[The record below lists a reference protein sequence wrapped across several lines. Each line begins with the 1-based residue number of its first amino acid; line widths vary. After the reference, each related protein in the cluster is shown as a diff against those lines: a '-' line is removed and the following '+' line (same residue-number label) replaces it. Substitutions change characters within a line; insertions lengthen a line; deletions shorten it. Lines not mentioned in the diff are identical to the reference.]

1 VTAPPGP
8 APPAPI
14 PHAVIFDMDGVLI
27 DSGAHHRASWVAMLG
42 ELGMAAPPQFW
53 RLTIGRPAVE
63 AVPLL
68 VGRAMTPAEAR
79 QLARRKHEHYVRFSQ
94 AGLPAVAGVATFLED
109 LVRRDVP
116 RAVATSARR
125 DDTTRHLGSL
135 GLARY
140 FDVVIAAD
148 DVVNGKPNPE
158 VYLRAAQGLARPP
171 DRCVVF
177 EDAVVGVTAARR
189 AGMRVIGVATAYP
202 PEELL
207 AAGAERVI
215 ANFEECAWPP

>member
-1 VTAPPGP
+1 MTGPPGA
-8 APPAPI
+8 APTAQI
-14 PHAVIFDMDGVLI
+14 PNAVIFDMDGVLI
-27 DSGAHHRASWVAMLG
+27 DSGAHHRASWVAMLC
-42 ELGMAAPPQFW
+42 ELGMQAPPQFW

-68 VGRAMTPAEAR
+68 VGRDMTPAEAR
-79 QLARRKHEHYVRFSQ
+79 QLARRKHEHYVRLSQ
-94 AGLPAVAGVATFLED
+94 AGPPAVVGVAAFLDE
-109 LVRRDVP
+109 LVRLDGP

-125 DDTTRHLGSL
+125 DDTTRHLGNL
-135 GLARY
+135 GLSRY

-148 DVVNGKPNPE
+148 DVVNGKPDPE
-158 VYLRAAQGLARPP
+158 VYLRAAQGLARPA
-171 DRCVVF
+171 DRCLVF

-215 ANFEECAWPP
+215 ANFEECSWPP

>member
-1 VTAPPGP
+1 MTAAPAAATPG
-8 APPAPI
+8 
-14 PHAVIFDMDGVLI
+14 AVIFDMDGVLI
-27 DSGAHHRASWVAMLG
+27 DSSAHHRASWAAMLG
-42 ELGMAAPPQFW
+42 ELGLTAPPQFW

-68 VGRAMTPAEAR
+68 IGRELTPAEAR
-79 QLARRKHEHYVRFSQ
+79 ELARRKHEHYVRLSRS
-94 AGLPAVAGVATFLED
+94 GPSVVAGVCGFLDE
-109 LVRRDVP
+109 LVRQAVP

-125 DDTTRHLGSL
+125 DDTTRHLGHL
-135 GLARY
+135 GLGRY
-140 FDVVIAAD
+140 FDVVVAAD
-148 DVVNGKPNPE
+148 DVVNGKPDPE
-158 VYLRAAQGLARPP
+158 VYLRAAHSLGQPAV
-171 DRCVVF
+171 RCLVF

-215 ANFEECAWPP
+215 TDFEGCAWPP